1 MLKPIQISA
10 KAPIMPSMRVS
21 TSVALSSRRMA
32 SSFGAA
38 LAAPDAAEVMAP
50 PDPAPRRQEERR
62 LDRKAAPRLKT
73 ARPCFVSLP
82 DEGANSAAG
91 LDRARLHAGADLALG
106 DPPLV
111 DDHVEVLPGDRKRR
125 EQDAVDLD
133 LLGAA
138 SERLNVG

>member
-32 SSFGAA
+32 GSFGAA

-82 DEGANSAAG
+82 DEGATQPQNLTVPGFTPAQTW
-91 LDRARLHAGADLALG
+91 RLVIH
-106 DPPLV
+106 PLSTIT
-111 DDHVEVLPGDRKRR
+111 L
-125 EQDAVDLD
+125 
-133 LLGAA
+133 
-138 SERLNVG
+138 